1 LAAGFQNR
9 LIVLT
14 KGDAMTK
21 IRLLLGLTMAVF
33 LSLAISA
40 GTVHAQNEKITIVPN
55 YLPVI
60 TVAGDPVNIVIHATD
75 FYYNGVL
82 AVNVNGLPV
91 TPSQVITG
99 YSLSDIPYIIMVV
112 PIPTPLYAGAY
123 TVTVSVTPFQGG
135 TPRTATG
142 RFMVI
147 DMEGPI
153 GPAGP
158 SGADGLPGVQGPAG
172 PAGSPGPAGAKGT
185 GIEGIEDNGDG
196 TFTLILTDGSSFT
209 TDDLTGPT
217 GEPGPTGQTGPQGP
231 PGPTGEMGPA
241 GGLSIAAI
249 ILSLGALG
257 WMAFGILK
265 RLLLK

>member
-1 LAAGFQNR
+1 
-9 LIVLT
+9 
-14 KGDAMTK
+14 MTK

-33 LSLAISA
+33 LFLAGSTA
-40 GTVHAQNEKITIVPN
+40 TVHAQGEKITLVPN
-55 YLPVI
+55 YLPAI
-60 TVAGDPVNIVIHATD
+60 NEAGDPVNIVIHATD

-82 AVNVNGLPV
+82 TVNVDGFPV
-91 TPSQVITG
+91 TPSQIITG
-99 YSLSDIPYIIMVV
+99 YSFSEIPYMIMVV
-112 PIPTPLYAGAY
+112 QIPTPLNVGTY
-123 TVTVSVTPFQGG
+123 TVTVTVTPFQEGS
-135 TPRTATG
+135 PHTAAA
-142 RFMVI
+142 RLRVI
-147 DMEGPI
+147 DMQGP
-153 GPAGP
+153 PGP
-158 SGADGLPGVQGPAG
+158 SGEDGLPGVQGPPG
-172 PAGSPGPAGAKGT
+172 PAGSPGPAGAEGTPGT